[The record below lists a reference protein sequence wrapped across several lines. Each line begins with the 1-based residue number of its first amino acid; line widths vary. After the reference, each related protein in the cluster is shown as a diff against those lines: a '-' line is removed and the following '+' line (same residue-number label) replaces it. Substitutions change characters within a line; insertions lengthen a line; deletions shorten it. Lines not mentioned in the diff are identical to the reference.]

1 MIGAALTAPALE
13 PADLGRRMAPLFQ
26 GGLAALVV
34 GGTTGIGHAVSTALA
49 AAGVSVVAT
58 GISETEIA
66 SSPFEDGVSVQRTI
80 LNVAD
85 QASIDGV
92 VSAMDRLDIVVN
104 CAGMS
109 VPRRAEFDPAVFA
122 RVTDINL
129 TGALRLA
136 NAARAKMAGR
146 GGAIVNFCSFYSQFG
161 SAYLPAY
168 AASKGGL
175 LLLTKSLASAW
186 VKEGIRVNAVAPG
199 VIATPMTTPLMKN
212 EAATRELTSRVPID
226 RVGQPADVAG
236 AVLFLCS
243 PAAGYV
249 TGVLLPVDGGMVA
262 A

>member
-1 MIGAALTAPALE
+1 MIGASLEAPALGPVE
-13 PADLGRRMAPLFQ
+13 LGRRMAPLLA
-26 GGLAALVV
+26 GGLQALVV

-49 AAGVSVVAT
+49 AAGVRVAAS
-58 GISETEIA
+58 GINEAEIA
-66 SSPFEDGVSVQRTI
+66 SSPFDAGLDPSRVI
-80 LNVAD
+80 LDIAD
-85 QASIDGV
+85 QRSIDAVIDG
-92 VSAMDRLDIVVN
+92 MDRLDIVVN

-109 VPRRAEFDPAVFA
+109 VPRRAEFDP
-122 RVTDINL
+122 VTFQRIVDINH

-136 NAARAKMAGR
+136 NAARPKLAER

-175 LLLTKSLASAW
+175 LLLTKSLAAAW

-212 EAATRELTSRVPID
+212 EAATRELTQRVPIG
-226 RVGQPADVAG
+226 RVGEPADVAG
-236 AVLFLCS
+236 SVLFLCS
-243 PAAGYV
+243 PASAYV

>member
-1 MIGAALTAPALE
+1 MIGASLERPALE
-13 PADLGRRMAPLFQ
+13 PAELGMRMAPLFE
-26 GGLAALVV
+26 GGLHALVV

-49 AAGVSVVAT
+49 AAGVRVTAS
-58 GISETEIA
+58 GISDAEIV
-66 SSPFEDGVSVQRTI
+66 SSPFAEGLEPHRFI
-80 LNVAD
+80 LDIAD
-85 QASIDGV
+85 QNSIDAA
-92 VSAMDRLDIVVN
+92 VSGMERLDIVVN

-109 VPRRAEFDPAVFA
+109 VPRRAEFDAVTFQ
-122 RVTDINL
+122 RVIDINL

-136 NAARAKMAGR
+136 NAARSKLAAR

-175 LLLTKSLASAW
+175 LLLTKSLAAAW

-212 EAATRELTSRVPID
+212 EAATRELTQRVPIG
-226 RVGQPADVAG
+226 RVGEPADVAG
-236 AVLFLCS
+236 SVLFLCS
-243 PAAGYV
+243 PASAYV

>member
-1 MIGAALTAPALE
+1 MIGASLQGPALP
-13 PADLGRRMAPLFQ
+13 PAELGRRMAPLFA
-26 GGLAALVV
+26 GGLHALVV
-34 GGTTGIGHAVSTALA
+34 GGTTGIGHAVSTALV
-49 AAGVSVVAT
+49 AAGVAVTAT
-58 GISETEIA
+58 GISEAEI
-66 SSPFEDGVSVQRTI
+66 SSAPFEAGLEPNRAI
-80 LNVAD
+80 LNVTD
-85 QASIDGV
+85 QGSVDAAVAGLE
-92 VSAMDRLDIVVN
+92 RLDMLVN
-104 CAGMS
+104 CAGAS
-109 VPRRAEFDPAVFA
+109 LPRRAEFDPVNFQKM
-122 RVTDINL
+122 TDINL

-136 NAARAKMAGR
+136 NAARSRMAGT

-175 LLLTKSLASAW
+175 LLLTKSLAAAW

-236 AVLFLCS
+236 SVLFLCS
-243 PAAGYV
+243 PAAAYV
-249 TGVLLPVDGGMVA
+249 TGALLPVDGGMVA

>member
-1 MIGAALTAPALE
+1 MIGASLNEPALS
-13 PADLGRRMAPLFQ
+13 PAELGRRMAPLFA
-26 GGLAALVV
+26 GDLHALVV
-34 GGTTGIGHAVSTALA
+34 GGTTGIGHAVSTAFA
-49 AAGVSVVAT
+49 AAGVAVTAT
-58 GISETEIA
+58 GISETEINSA
-66 SSPFEDGVSVQRTI
+66 PFEAGLEPKRAI
-80 LNVAD
+80 LNVTD
-85 QASIDGV
+85 QASIDAV
-92 VSAMDRLDIVVN
+92 AAALERLDIVVN
-104 CAGMS
+104 CAGASMA
-109 VPRRAEFDPAVFA
+109 RRAEFDPVNFQKM
-122 RVTDINL
+122 TDINL

-136 NAARAKMAGR
+136 NAARQKMAGK

-175 LLLTKSLASAW
+175 LLLTKSLAAAW

-236 AVLFLCS
+236 SVLFLCS
-243 PAAGYV
+243 PAAAYV

>member
-1 MIGAALTAPALE
+1 MIGAALTAPALS
-13 PADLGRRMAPLFQ
+13 PADLGRRMAPLFE
-26 GGLAALVV
+26 GELGALVV
-34 GGTTGIGHAVSTALA
+34 GGTTGIGHAVSTALS
-49 AAGVSVVAT
+49 AAGVKVVAT
-58 GISETEIA
+58 GISEAEIN
-66 SSPFEDGVSVQRTI
+66 STPFDGVSPSRAIVD
-80 LNVAD
+80 VAST
-85 QASIDGV
+85 ASIAETVD
-92 VSAMDRLDIVVN
+92 AMDRLDIVVN

-109 VPRRAEFDPAVFA
+109 LPRRAEFDPDVFGK
-122 RVTDINL
+122 VVDINL

-146 GGAIVNFCSFYSQFG
+146 GGSIVNFCSFYSQFG

-175 LLLTKSLASAW
+175 LLLTRSLASAW

-212 EAATRELTSRVPID
+212 EAATRELTARVPID
-226 RVGQPADVAG
+226 RVGEPADVAG

-243 PAAGYV
+243 PAAAYI
-249 TGVLLPVDGGMVA
+249 TGVMLPVDGGMVA

>member
-1 MIGAALTAPALE
+1 MIGASLHAPALM
-13 PADLGRRMAPLFQ
+13 PAELGRRMAPFFAD
-26 GGLAALVV
+26 GAHALVV

-49 AAGVSVVAT
+49 AAGVTVTAT

-66 SSPFEDGVSVQRTI
+66 SAPFEDRCGPTKAI
-80 LNVAD
+80 LDVAD
-85 QASIDGV
+85 QASIDAV
-92 VSAMDRLDIVVN
+92 VDGLTRIDILVN
-104 CAGMS
+104 CAGYS
-109 VPRRAEFDPAVFA
+109 VPRRAEFDPAVFQ

-136 NAARAKMAGR
+136 NAVRPKMAGR

-161 SAYLPAY
+161 SAHLPAY

-212 EAATRELTSRVPID
+212 EAATRELTTRVPIA
-226 RVGQPADVAG
+226 RVGEPADVAG
-236 AVLFLCS
+236 SVLFLCS
-243 PAAGYV
+243 PAAAYV
-249 TGVLLPVDGGMVA
+249 TGVMLPVDGGMA
-262 A
+262 AA

>member
-1 MIGAALTAPALE
+1 MRA
-13 PADLGRRMAPLFQ
+13 
-26 GGLAALVV
+26 
-34 GGTTGIGHAVSTALA
+34 
-49 AAGVSVVAT
+49 
-58 GISETEIA
+58 
-66 SSPFEDGVSVQRTI
+66 I
-80 LNVAD
+80 LDIVD
-85 QASIDGV
+85 QASIDAV
-92 VSAMDRLDIVVN
+92 VSGMARLDLVVN

-109 VPRRAEFDPAVFA
+109 VPRRAEFDPAIFQKVID
-122 RVTDINL
+122 VNL

-136 NAARAKMAGR
+136 NAARARMAGK

-212 EAATRELTSRVPID
+212 EAATRELTTRVPID

-236 AVLFLCS
+236 SVLFLCS
-243 PAAGYV
+243 PAAAYV